1 MFSPFGERK
10 KNLPA
15 SKLANGPVKRVH
27 FKNISSFDS
36 FLGGI
41 LFTTPLVEVSWH
53 SLCLPNVGLLFNRFM
68 LLWFITLGGVK
79 VRSQKSEVGSWKA
92 EVGRPSSAFVVLDA
106 GSREIPRNNKLKHPS
121 CCESLIP
128 PADSLWSFYFTVQ
141 CFLKGFKT
149 DRHHLKRCITVY
161 KEL

>member
-1 MFSPFGERK
+1 MFSPFGEKK

-15 SKLANGPVKRVH
+15 SKLAYGPVKRVH

-53 SLCLPNVGLLFNRFM
+53 SLCLPNVSLLFNRFM
-68 LLWFITLGGVK
+68 LLWFITLGEVK

-92 EVGRPSSAFVVLDA
+92 EVGRPSSAFVVYLMPEVEKF
-106 GSREIPRNNKLKHPS
+106 REITNWNTLLVARAWYRQQTVFEAFTSLSNVSLRALKP
-121 CCESLIP
+121 IDIIWG
-128 PADSLWSFYFTVQ
+128 AV
-141 CFLKGFKT
+141 
-149 DRHHLKRCITVY
+149 
-161 KEL
+161 